1 MGFVYLFVS
10 SHLFAR
16 EAAVVWPVRVTDCR
30 AACWGLRCASI
41 AAGAGSL
48 AAQEGL
54 ASGFLKPGISSAP
67 QDESQLGSPAPSR
80 CAEGREMLS
89 AEPKKYVPG
98 GRLGKWEMGREEE
111 REQFSS
117 ALFSKE

>member
-1 MGFVYLFVS
+1 M
-10 SHLFAR
+10 AR
-16 EAAVVWPVRVTDCR
+16 
-30 AACWGLRCASI
+30 WGRCCASI

-67 QDESQLGSPAPSR
+67 QDEAQRGSPAQSR

-98 GRLGKWEMGREEE
+98 GRLQEVGTG
-111 REQFSS
+111 QGGGNGAF
-117 ALFSKE
+117 LFCFIF

>member
-1 MGFVYLFVS
+1 M
-10 SHLFAR
+10 A
-16 EAAVVWPVRVTDCR
+16 WPVRVTDGSCVLLGP
-30 AACWGLRCASI
+30 CCASI
-41 AAGAGSL
+41 AAGAGSP

-67 QDESQLGSPAPSR
+67 RDESRLGSPERSR

-98 GRLGKWEMGREEE
+98 GRLQEVGAGQGGGKGA
-111 REQFSS
+111 F
-117 ALFSKE
+117 LFCFVF